1 MGDHN
6 GKMIHEWLNEYDL
19 ILLNYDDKCV
29 GEVTWRRPNGS
40 QESTVDYILVNEEI
54 YDRSDH
60 KLLSARFQIKR
71 KERKKRSK
79 REIKREYYSK
89 ESRLLS
95 QFRIRLEEEWTVKKP
110 ENVIE
115 MTQSM
120 NKIANEILK
129 KIYRKRELNGEI
141 NNEEK
146 PWMNDIILNEIKKR
160 RK

>member
-1 MGDHN
+1 MG
-6 GKMIHEWLNEYDL
+6 
-19 ILLNYDDKCV
+19 
-29 GEVTWRRPNGS
+29 
-40 QESTVDYILVNEEI
+40 
-54 YDRSDH
+54 
-60 KLLSARFQIKR
+60 LSARFQIKR

-79 REIKREYYSK
+79 REIKREYYTK
-89 ESRLLS
+89 ENRLLA

-120 NKIANEILK
+120 NKIANEPLK

-160 RK
+160 